1 MADDGFHEI
10 QLNRKQLIFLFMSA
24 AVVLVV
30 AFLCGVLVGRGVR
43 TQAVPEGTQAAV
55 TLPAA
60 EPAAEEPPVSGS
72 GAGPAPA
79 VAARPVDE
87 DLSYQARLEGKT
99 PPVEAPKAAPAAK
112 PAAAK
117 PPPPPSAEPA
127 TQAAAPAPEPST
139 AAGWL
144 VQVAALSGRSN
155 ADVVAKRLAG
165 KGYKAFVMAPGSK
178 GSRTYRVVVGR
189 FKTRAEAEETK
200 RRLEKEEGQFKPW
213 IIS

>member
-1 MADDGFHEI
+1 
-10 QLNRKQLIFLFMSA
+10 MSA

-30 AFLCGVLVGRGVR
+30 AFLSGVLVGRGVR
-43 TQAVPEGTQAAV
+43 TQAGAEGTQAAV

-60 EPAAEEPPVSGS
+60 EPGAEEPPASGS
-72 GAGPAPA
+72 GATPAPA
-79 VAARPVDE
+79 VAPPQPVDE

-99 PPVEAPKAAPAAK
+99 PPVEAPKPAPAAK
-112 PAAAK
+112 PAAANPPL
-117 PPPPPSAEPA
+117 PPPAEPA
-127 TQAAAPAPEPST
+127 TKAATPAAEPST

-144 VQVAALSGRSN
+144 VQVAALSGRSS
-155 ADVVAKRLAG
+155 ADAVAKRLSG

-189 FKTRAEAEETK
+189 FKTRAEAEDTK

>member
-10 QLNRKQLIFLFMSA
+10 QLDRKQLIFLFMSA

-43 TQAVPEGTQAAV
+43 NQAGAEATQAAV

-60 EPAAEEPPVSGS
+60 DPGAEEAPAPVG
-72 GAGPAPA
+72 GAAPAPA
-79 VAARPVDE
+79 VAAPQPVDE
-87 DLSYQARLEGKT
+87 DLGYQARLQGKT
-99 PPVEAPKAAPAAK
+99 PPPEAPKPAPAAK
-112 PAAAK
+112 PAAAN
-117 PPPPPSAEPA
+117 PPPPIEPA
-127 TQAAAPAPEPST
+127 AETAAPAPQAST
-139 AAGWL
+139 SAGWL

-155 ADVVAKRLAG
+155 ADAVAKQLVG
-165 KGYKAFVMAPGSK
+165 KGYKAFVMAPRSQ
-178 GSRTYRVVVGR
+178 GSRTYRVVIGR
-189 FKTRAEAEETK
+189 FKTRAEADETK